1 VPNTT
6 NGKLDMQD
14 ITLHPAGERNSRR
27 TTGRINAGGTSIEIN
42 AVNGNVQIRPR
53 P

>member
-1 VPNTT
+1 
-6 NGKLDMQD
+6 MQD
-14 ITLHPAGERNSRR
+14 IMLHQAGEQNSRR
-27 TTGRINAGGTSIEIN
+27 TRGRINAGGTPVEIN